1 METDDF
7 CKIKSKF
14 PESDGDKKVKDCLLD
29 HMEISVSEAE
39 KRATGTLN
47 IRDFYTVYLIETKVT
62 DSEWK
67 GTLVNSCSLWR
78 RYSEFE
84 LLRSD
89 LEMSYPYIVMPTLPE
104 KKVMYAWQKAA
115 TDTFDPDFVDRR
127 RVGLES
133 FLLRVASHP
142 ILSHDALF
150 MSFLQK
156 EDGWRE
162 TLKET
167 GYLLFAESRFKA
179 FSVSVRLKQPDK
191 RFESIKNYGGE
202 LQSHMG
208 ELLRVRAKL
217 ASSLFNLHRLHA
229 NYGRVFSEWS
239 AIEKEMG
246 DGLQKAGHYL
256 DSLALGVDSIL
267 EEEELIADQFKEY
280 LFFGGA
286 LQNVCKRR
294 EALQLEVEQAEGLV
308 SAKSQEKEKVQLGKV
323 GLMCRLF
330 GSVDT
335 DEVRELKVSALDER
349 IEEGRSSVKVAR
361 DRLNT
366 FSGKALVDIE
376 RFQSQKAVDLRE
388 TLASYIV
395 LQIKMSR
402 KGLQTWIRI
411 CKCLES
417 IP

>member
-1 METDDF
+1 MESDD
-7 CKIKSKF
+7 CNKNQSKLL
-14 PESDGDKKVKDCLLD
+14 EGDGDKKPKDCLLG

-62 DSEWK
+62 DSDWK
-67 GTLVNSCSLWR
+67 GALINSCSLWR

-104 KKVMYAWQKAA
+104 KKVMYAWQKVA
-115 TDTFDPDFVDRR
+115 TDTFDPDFIDRR

-142 ILSHDALF
+142 VLSHDALF

-156 EDGWRE
+156 EDGWRD
-162 TLKET
+162 TLKES
-167 GYLLFAESRFKA
+167 GYLLIAESRFKA

-202 LQSHMG
+202 LQSHLG

-217 ASSLFNLHRLHA
+217 AGSLFNLHRLHA

-280 LFFGGA
+280 LFYGAA
-286 LQNVCKRR
+286 LQSVCKRR

-323 GLMCRLF
+323 GLMSRLF

-335 DEVRELKVSALDER
+335 DEVRELKVSALDQR
-349 IEEGRSSVKVAR
+349 IEEGRSSVKAAR

-366 FSGKALVDIE
+366 FSGKALVDID
-376 RFQSQKAVDLRE
+376 RFQAQKAIDLRE
-388 TLASYIV
+388 TLASFVI